1 MVVAPEGINLL
12 TRTGSVGQ
20 FRLSNVP
27 ADQSLTIDVT
37 NPQDS
42 VQISRYN
49 VMVRPGETLDIGS
62 MDLVTCPLVG
72 LPTQPQ
78 DDSQRQQEQRGPGPE
93 LLKFRQVLRVEG
105 RPRHDTAAALPAERR
120 LQPPSARLK
129 CCVLDQPLYSSAGF
143 AGSAVRGGR
152 DQTSRVRGQA
162 AHASRGRRG
171 RARSLP

>member
-1 MVVAPEGINLL
+1 MVSVIRPMSRRGVVAGTLALAMLLPGSLQAAAQSASTGTLVGSVTCGADAITPAVNVVVAPERLNLQ

-27 ADQSLTIDVT
+27 ADQSLTINVT

-42 VQISRYN
+42 MQISRYN

-78 DDSQRQQEQRGPGPE
+78 DDSQRQQEQRGPGP
-93 LLKFRQVLRVEG
+93 
-105 RPRHDTAAALPAERR
+105 D
-120 LQPPSARLK
+120 
-129 CCVLDQPLYSSAGF
+129 Y
-143 AGSAVRGGR
+143 
-152 DQTSRVRGQA
+152 
-162 AHASRGRRG
+162 
-171 RARSLP
+171 